1 MGPEKGRSRSLTLTQ
16 YFLLILSKL
25 FCLFVCFFKL
35 TIWKKCLGYLW
46 FSCPFPAPPRLEW
59 GN

>member
-25 FCLFVCFFKL
+25 FCLFFQTDHLEKMPWLSVVFV
-35 TIWKKCLGYLW
+35 
-46 FSCPFPAPPRLEW
+46 PFPCSTPP
-59 GN
+59 